1 MSVENDISKSHC
13 TTKSSSLPL
22 SRLSSNSVSLTVDL
36 ILLIGKFHHWN
47 LFVEFSSHCDHV
59 HLQNAL
65 QYITFSTGKIFGK
78 SMVDQK
84 DQCYTVTTLLDF

>member
-1 MSVENDISKSHC
+1 MSVANDISKSHC
-13 TTKSSSLPL
+13 TTRSSSLPL

-47 LFVEFSSHCDHV
+47 LFVEFSSHCSV
-59 HLQNAL
+59 YLLNAL

-84 DQCYTVTTLLDF
+84 DQCDHTS